1 MLIISCKN
9 CHKVYEKENY
19 KDFIC
24 SRCNHKVSKR
34 VKYSLQVSLALTI
47 CAILLYIPAMIYP
60 MMEITK
66 FGIKVESNIFQGVVS
81 FIEYKSY
88 FIAFVIF
95 TASVIIPLIK
105 LLGLLLIFVS
115 LKIDVKINNKNKIR
129 IFKFIKMIGKWS
141 MIDIYVVALLASV
154 VQLGEIF
161 NIKGGIAATSFTLV
175 VILTM
180 IAAHRFDTRII
191 WDERNAK

>member
-1 MLIISCKN
+1 MLLISCKN

-19 KDFIC
+19 DEFVC
-24 SRCNHKVSKR
+24 SRCNHKVRKR
-34 VKYSLQVSLALTI
+34 VKNSLQVSLALTI
-47 CAILLYIPAMIYP
+47 CAILLYIPAMLYP

-66 FGIKVESNIFQGVVS
+66 FGIKTESTILEGVVS

-105 LLGLLLIFVS
+105 LVGLLLIFIS
-115 LKIDVKINNKNKIR
+115 LKIDIKIKNKNKIK
-129 IFKFIKMIGKWS
+129 IFKFIEMIGKWS

-161 NIKGGIAATSFTLV
+161 NIKGGLAATSFALV
-175 VILTM
+175 VVLTM

-191 WDERNAK
+191 WDER